1 MSAVPTSPTG
11 DAEDSVT
18 VVLLLPEVLGTYG
31 DAGNAAVLAT
41 RLRWRGIPARVLTVG
56 WTDAVPADGDLYVL
70 GGGEDAAQVL
80 ACDRLRDSI
89 GFRRALDRGAP
100 TLAVCAGLQVLG
112 TAFTIADG
120 TRIAGLGALDVETR
134 PGGGPRRIGDVL
146 ADPLI
151 EGLDGPLEGFEN
163 HGGIT
168 ELGPDAAP
176 LARLRDPA
184 RGPVGAGN
192 GTGDRSEGAVSDR
205 GRGTVVG
212 TYLHGPVLARNPA
225 LADLLLTRAVGEL
238 PPLVLPEGIPTAT
251 ADRLRGLRRPGAD
264 VRTGARR
271 HAGA

>member
-1 MSAVPTSPTG
+1 MSEP
-11 DAEDSVT
+11 VT

-41 RLRWRGIPARVLTVG
+41 RLRWRGIPARVLSVG

-80 ACDRLRDSI
+80 AADRLRDSI
-89 GFRRALDRGAP
+89 GLHRALDRGAP

-112 TAFTIADG
+112 TAFTVADG
-120 TRIAGLGALDVETR
+120 TRVAGLGALDLETR
-134 PGGGPRRIGDVL
+134 PGGGPRRIGDVV
-146 ADPLI
+146 ADPLLP
-151 EGLDGPLEGFEN
+151 GLDGPLEGFEN

-176 LARLRDPA
+176 LARLRDPG

-192 GTGDRSEGAVSDR
+192 GTGDRLEGAVSGR
-205 GRGTVVG
+205 GRGSVVG

-238 PPLVLPEGIPTAT
+238 PPLTVPEGVPASTV
-251 ADRLRGLRRPGAD
+251 DRLFGGRSCAAHSPGL
-264 VRTGARR
+264 RTGARR
-271 HAGA
+271 RAGA

>member
-11 DAEDSVT
+11 ATGDPVT

-89 GFRRALDRGAP
+89 GLRRALDRGAP

-112 TAFTIADG
+112 TAFTVADG
-120 TRIAGLGALDVETR
+120 TRIAGLGALDLETR

-146 ADPLI
+146 ADPLLD
-151 EGLDGPLEGFEN
+151 GLDGPLEGFEN
-163 HGGIT
+163 HGGLT
-168 ELGPDAAP
+168 ELGTDAAP
-176 LARLRDPA
+176 LARLREPA
-184 RGPVGAGN
+184 RGQGGAGN
-192 GTGDRSEGAVSDR
+192 GTGGLEGAVSDR
-205 GRGTVVG
+205 GHGNVVG

-238 PPLVLPEGIPTAT
+238 PPLVLPEGLPTAT
-251 ADRLRGLRRPGAD
+251 AERLRGRRRPCE

-271 HAGA
+271 RAGA

>member
-1 MSAVPTSPTG
+1 MSEP
-11 DAEDSVT
+11 VT

-41 RLRWRGIPARVLTVG
+41 RLRWRGIPARVLGVG
-56 WTDAVPADGDLYVL
+56 WTDAVPADGDVYVL

-89 GFRRALDRGAP
+89 GLRRALDRGAP

-112 TAFTIADG
+112 TAFTVADG
-120 TRIAGLGALDVETR
+120 TRVAGLGALDVETR
-134 PGGGPRRIGDVL
+134 PGGGPRRIGDVV

-151 EGLDGPLEGFEN
+151 AGLDAPLEGFEN

-168 ELGPDAAP
+168 DLGPDAAP
-176 LARLRDPA
+176 LARL

-192 GTGDRSEGAVSDR
+192 GTGDRLEGAVSDG
-205 GRGTVVG
+205 GRGNVVG

-238 PPLVLPEGIPTAT
+238 PPLTVPDGVPTTT
-251 ADRLRGLRRPGAD
+251 AERLRGVRRAWHEL
-264 VRTGARR
+264 RTGVRR
-271 HAGA
+271 RAGA